1 MKKQFNKVIALLLA
15 VALVFSLAACSST
28 GTNKE
33 DPSPSDTSNVQKPA
47 EQPGSSGDGE
57 SSGDSYHA
65 LTIGTG
71 SATSTMTPFG
81 TWSAGVAEKAVFEQ
95 LATLDGVGGTLTGI
109 IAKEW
114 HTIDDGTTWDVT
126 IYDYVYDSQ
135 GNHITAEDVSY
146 CCNDRIGIAAMAK
159 CKACE
164 VVGEYTV
171 RITLANNGLGT
182 LNAVMN
188 GFNIVSKAAYEA
200 SPDGMATSPVGTGPY
215 VVTDFVAGGYV
226 SIVKNENYWQTDE
239 SLRSIYAKATVDE
252 LTFVTI
258 QEATQQTIALETDT
272 IDCMNV
278 ITSTEA
284 DKFEAGGEHAS
295 NFTVMPSALQQF
307 YMTSFSGDES
317 SATGND
323 LNLRLAIAYAIDT
336 NGLIAGAMD
345 GRATAVKYLGMPS
358 FPDNPTEP
366 DSYFEY
372 NPELAK
378 EYLAKSNYKG
388 QTIRIVC
395 QNGGSYAKICQ
406 IIENYLEAVGISA
419 EVNAYDNAM
428 WQNAYSDPTQYDM
441 VVCQIGASDY
451 LASAWQTPFA
461 TIARTGK
468 SKAGWDD
475 PELKSLIA
483 AVLQED
489 THTQKNIDALQKLVS
504 DNMYA
509 LAYFYTYS
517 YNIWDND
524 TNIVSVPVGCKAE
537 LIWWCA
543 EFAD

>member
-1 MKKQFNKVIALLLA
+1 MRTIKKVIASLLA
-15 VALVFSLAACSST
+15 AALVLTLAAC
-28 GTNKE
+28 G
-33 DPSPSDTSNVQKPA
+33 SD
-47 EQPGSSGDGE
+47 GDGE
-57 SSGDSYHA
+57 NSSSVTDSGEQIAANNQRDSNGGSYHA
-65 LTIGTG
+65 LTIGSGT
-71 SATSTMTPFG
+71 ATSTLTPFG
-81 TWSAGVAEKAVFEQ
+81 TFSAGVAEKAIYEQ

-126 IYDYVYDSQ
+126 IYDNVYDSQ
-135 GNHITAEDVSY
+135 GNHITAEDVNY
-146 CCNDRIGIAAMAK
+146 CCNDRIGIAYMAK
-159 CKACE
+159 CAACE
-164 VVGEYTV
+164 VVGDYTV
-171 RITLANNGLGT
+171 RITLTNNGLGT

-215 VVTDFVAGGYV
+215 IVTDFVAGGYV
-226 SIVKNENYWQTDE
+226 TVVKNENYWQKDE
-239 SLRSIYAKATVDE
+239 SLRSIYAQATVDE
-252 LTFVTI
+252 LTVVTI
-258 QEATQQTIALETDT
+258 QEATQQTIALETGT

-278 ITSTEA
+278 ITSTEV
-284 DKFEAGGEHAS
+284 DKFEAGGEYADD
-295 NFTVMPSALQQF
+295 FTVTPAPLQQF
-307 YMTSFSGDES
+307 YMTSFSGDET

-336 NGLIAGAMD
+336 DGLIAGAMD
-345 GRATAVKYLGMPS
+345 GRATAIKYLGMPS
-358 FPDNPTEP
+358 FPDNPSEP

-395 QNGGSYAKICQ
+395 QNSGSYAKICQ
-406 IIENYLEAVGISA
+406 IIENYLEAVGITA

-428 WQNAYSDPTQYDM
+428 WQTAYADPTQYDM
-441 VVCQIGASDY
+441 VVCQIGSSDY
-451 LASAWQTPFA
+451 LVAAWQTPFS
-461 TIARTGK
+461 TITSTGK

-475 PELKSLIA
+475 PELKGLIA
-483 AVLQED
+483 AVLQEE
-489 THTQKNIDALQKLVS
+489 THTQENMDKLQQLVN

-517 YNIWDND
+517 YNVWNNN
-524 TNIVSVPVGCKAE
+524 TNIVSVPIGCKAE